1 MNKSFAHKGK
11 VAVIGCGPG
20 HPDYLTPAAEK
31 AALDCGILFGAPRF
45 LDLFPDFSGEKRRIS
60 GDMEVLL
67 RDISELSERKRV
79 GVLVSGDP
87 GCFSLAENLKKR
99 LGRDRCLIIPGI
111 GSVQLAV
118 SRLGLSWVD
127 TGVFSIHGRKPPA
140 AEKIL
145 GFDTAV
151 ILFGRDLTGLDS
163 IWEKIAPAFTCFFC
177 RDLGLPGEQIWQA
190 TSLAELKGA
199 DPANALLVLERK
211 T

>member
-1 MNKSFAHKGK
+1 MSESVAHKGK

-20 HPDYLTPAAEK
+20 HPDYLTPAARK
-31 AALDCGILFGAPRF
+31 AVFDCQVLFGAPRF
-45 LDLFPDFSGEKRRIS
+45 LDLFPDFSGEKLRIS

-67 RDISELSERKRV
+67 RDISELSARKRV

-111 GSVQLAV
+111 SSVQLAA

-127 TGVFSIHGRKPPA
+127 TGVFSIHGRQPPA

-151 ILFGRDLTGLDS
+151 VLLGRDLTGLDAV
-163 IWEKIAPAFTCFFC
+163 WEKIVPAFTCFFC
-177 RDLGLPGEQIWQA
+177 RDLGLPGEQIWRA
-190 TSLAELKGA
+190 ASLAELKSA
-199 DPANALLVLERK
+199 DPVNALLVLERK